1 MAQYIVEIQN
11 TSGAPGSRPFVWVI
25 FEAESGTA
33 ARQSVQESLSS
44 SEVAG
49 IVLPA
54 TAKGIEQ
61 FRVNSPAFA
70 ERFQTS
76 NTPDEILSAIGV
88 VDPNKG
94 LGATTDPGVREDF
107 LPSVAFERALQS
119 LGFTGGVPRGIAGSA
134 ESALNSLF
142 AIGRAAGSQRPEFQ
156 NLREFEERE
165 NFFENVLPSLIGGGG
180 PSLTQR
186 ALDVFN
192 SPLATSGRG
201 TELSAFLDP
210 RFGAYAGTGPGQSG
224 VTGLSGTEAAEAL
237 AELGRRASGARF
249 GALFDTTPSARRLVT
264 EFGAQNTGG
273 IGGGET
279 DLRTYI
285 RGRLGI

>member
-1 MAQYIVEIQN
+1 
-11 TSGAPGSRPFVWVI
+11 
-25 FEAESGTA
+25 
-33 ARQSVQESLSS
+33 
-44 SEVAG
+44 
-49 IVLPA
+49 
-54 TAKGIEQ
+54 
-61 FRVNSPAFA
+61 
-70 ERFQTS
+70 
-76 NTPDEILSAIGV
+76 
-88 VDPNKG
+88 
-94 LGATTDPGVREDF
+94 
-107 LPSVAFERALQS
+107 
-119 LGFTGGVPRGIAGSA
+119 
-134 ESALNSLF
+134 
-142 AIGRAAGSQRPEFQ
+142 
-156 NLREFEERE
+156 
-165 NFFENVLPSLIGGGG
+165 
-180 PSLTQR
+180 
-186 ALDVFN
+186 
-192 SPLATSGRG
+192 G